1 MKFIDKII
9 DKITK
14 LCEWQGS
21 NTEIEIYTTGGTIDK
36 FKPEGPGW
44 QGQYITGKPT
54 AEGMLKE
61 ANVSFDYLMTSIM
74 SKDSVNMTDKDRQ
87 LIFNVIKASRCK
99 YIVITHGTD
108 TIVETAKKLEGIEG
122 KVIVLTGSFKP
133 ARCKESDATFNFGY
147 AIASAQL
154 LEPGVYISMNG
165 NVFDPCEVRKNPK
178 INSFEYI
185 I

>member
-1 MKFIDKII
+1 MKLFNKII
-9 DKITK
+9 DKIVK
-14 LCEWQGS
+14 LCAWQGA

-44 QGQYITGKPT
+44 QGQYIVGKPT
-54 AEGMLKE
+54 AEGMLEE
-61 ANVSFDYLMTSIM
+61 ANVNFDYLMASILN
-74 SKDSVNMTDKDRQ
+74 KDSLGITDKDRQ
-87 LIFNVIKASRCK
+87 VIFNVIKASRCK

-108 TIVETAKKLEGIEG
+108 TMVKTAKKLEGIEN

-133 ARCKESDATFNFGY
+133 SRCNTGDATFNFGY
-147 AIASAQL
+147 AIAAVQL
-154 LEPGVYISMNG
+154 LKPGVYIAMNG
-165 NVFDPCEVRKNPK
+165 NVFDPDEVRKNPK